1 MKFYC
6 YMYIISMQAMHY
18 MCTLYFTN
26 FIYIYTCSAKQL
38 SSINKP
44 FSTFDY
50 IKLFFI
56 GYI

>member
-1 MKFYC
+1 
-6 YMYIISMQAMHY
+6 MQAMHY
-18 MCTLYFTN
+18 KCTLYFTN